1 MININDLKVDEY
13 YFAEFLTL
21 ETNNWDEF
29 IRVKYISSDY
39 ILCNYTYGG
48 LVPYPVWCYGDR
60 LILNFYSI
68 RELTEYERSRIIRV

>member
-1 MININDLKVDEY
+1 MININDLEIDSY

-21 ETNNWDEF
+21 RTGEWDEF

-48 LVPYPVWCYGDR
+48 DDPCPVWCNGDR

-68 RELTEYERSRIIRV
+68 RGLTEYEKSRIIRV